1 MQQHRPSSGC
11 IVRLTLISPA
21 TQAKNLSIWRHV
33 CYNARQRG
41 VMKHVLIAAA
51 IFLLTMPVFAQ
62 AANFRFQKIKGGV
75 YAAIAE
81 PGGKAAS
88 NAMIVVTDYQ
98 VILAGSHFIPE
109 TTQELLDFVKKT
121 TPLQVRYII
130 LTHHHRGF
138 NYIDFDLPA
147 NAEIIASGQ
156 TWQSLRSEFRQIRNQ
171 VTFFDSGLT
180 LKRGNT
186 VIVMSNTE
194 RGHSEGDVFVYL
206 PVEKVLF
213 TSDLFFND
221 VAGYMGDGH
230 FRDWINV
237 LDLLAGI
244 DASYVVPGLGE
255 VTNSE
260 GIHRFQA
267 FFRDF
272 TTEVLRLVG
281 KGLSVETARH

>member
-1 MQQHRPSSGC
+1 MKR
-11 IVRLTLISPA
+11 VLTSVTIILLLLLP
-21 TQAKNLSIWRHV
+21 
-33 CYNARQRG
+33 
-41 VMKHVLIAAA
+41 VLAE
-51 IFLLTMPVFAQ
+51 
-62 AANFRFQKIKGGV
+62 AANFRFQKIRGGV

-88 NAMIVVTDYQ
+88 NSLIIVTNYQ
-98 VILAGSHFIPE
+98 VIIAGSHFVPE
-109 TTQELLDFVKKT
+109 TTHELLEFVKKI

-156 TWQSLRSEFRQIRNQ
+156 TWQSLKSEFRQIRNQ
-171 VTFFDSGLT
+171 VAFFDSSLT

-186 VIVMSNTE
+186 VIVMSNTDQ
-194 RGHSEGDVFVYL
+194 GHSEGDVFVYL
-206 PVEKVLF
+206 PEEKILF

-230 FRDWINV
+230 FRDWINI
-237 LDLLAGI
+237 LELLADL
-244 DASYVVPGLGE
+244 DASTVVPGLGE
-255 VTNSE
+255 VTNID
-260 GIHRFQA
+260 GIRRFQN

-281 KGLSVETARH
+281 KGLTIEAAQRQFSLPKYESMPGFRAFFDINFKRAYSELKGVK